1 MPLSG
6 GGFIKNGGSVTIN
19 YVYLTNVTASGGA
32 NFTANNTT
40 DFGGNTGWNINTP
53 ASQTLYWVGNSGN
66 WTDPLHW
73 STTSGGNSS
82 NCIPSIY
89 DNVVFDS
96 NSFTGAGQSVTVNA
110 QAYCRNMTWTAGLPN
125 PTLAGNQPLDIYG
138 SYTLTQ
144 SMNLTHTGLV
154 TFKSN
159 SGNSTIT
166 TAGKIVRSSI
176 TFNGIGGAWTLQDS
190 LVTYN
195 TGTTITLTSGALNT
209 NSQYVFANQLYSAG
223 SGVRALSLGS
233 STLVLT
239 STSSTYDAWQLS
251 ASNMSFSAGSSLIRL
266 TGSGNPSFSGGGL
279 QYHNLEFTNA
289 SGTGFINSANNSF
302 NDVSFAGNG
311 DLNGNQSYHDL
322 TFATSKTYTLS
333 GNQTLTGT
341 LTANGTCAV
350 PMPLSGGGFI
360 KNGGSVT
367 INYVYLTNVT
377 ASGGA
382 NFTANN
388 TTDFGGNTGW
398 NINTPASQTL
408 YWVGN
413 SGNWTDPLHWSTTSG
428 GNSSNCIPSIYD
440 NVVFD
445 SNSFTGAGQSV
456 TVNAQAYCRNM
467 TWTAGLPNP
476 TLAGNQPLD
485 IYGSYTLTQSMNLT
499 HTGLVTFKSNSGNS
513 TITTAG
519 KIVRS
524 SITFNGIGGAWTLQ
538 DSLVTYNTGTTITL
552 TSGAL
557 NTNSQYVF
565 ANQLYSAGS
574 GVRALSLGSST
585 LVLTS
590 TSSTYD
596 AWQLSASNMSFSAGV
611 LTDPPHW

>member
-1 MPLSG
+1 MAEYQWQIPPMLAMKLANSSEIASFQFQTALTQPIPTMKSLLALVFAL
-6 GGFIKNGGSVTIN
+6 FIGHLKGATLYWINGAGNWNDPTHWSN
-19 YVYLTNVTASGGA
+19 SSGGA
-32 NFTANNTT
+32 SCACVPTTT
-40 DFGGNTGWNINTP
+40 DDVI
-53 ASQTLYWVGNSGN
+53 
-66 WTDPLHW
+66 
-73 STTSGGNSS
+73 
-82 NCIPSIY
+82 
-89 DNVVFDS
+89 FDS

-333 GNQTLTGT
+333 GESDAHRDAYGQWNLC
-341 LTANGTCAV
+341 CAD
-350 PMPLSGGGFI
+350 
-360 KNGGSVT
+360 
-367 INYVYLTNVT
+367 
-377 ASGGA
+377 ASERRG
-382 NFTANN
+382 
-388 TTDFGGNTGW
+388 
-398 NINTPASQTL
+398 
-408 YWVGN
+408 
-413 SGNWTDPLHWSTTSG
+413 LHQERRQ
-428 GNSSNCIPSIYD
+428 CHH
-440 NVVFD
+440 
-445 SNSFTGAGQSV
+445 QL
-456 TVNAQAYCRNM
+456 C
-467 TWTAGLPNP
+467 LP
-476 TLAGNQPLD
+476 
-485 IYGSYTLTQSMNLT
+485 
-499 HTGLVTFKSNSGNS
+499 H
-513 TITTAG
+513 
-519 KIVRS
+519 
-524 SITFNGIGGAWTLQ
+524 
-538 DSLVTYNTGTTITL
+538 
-552 TSGAL
+552 
-557 NTNSQYVF
+557 
-565 ANQLYSAGS
+565 
-574 GVRALSLGSST
+574 
-585 LVLTS
+585 
-590 TSSTYD
+590 
-596 AWQLSASNMSFSAGV
+596 
-611 LTDPPHW
+611 